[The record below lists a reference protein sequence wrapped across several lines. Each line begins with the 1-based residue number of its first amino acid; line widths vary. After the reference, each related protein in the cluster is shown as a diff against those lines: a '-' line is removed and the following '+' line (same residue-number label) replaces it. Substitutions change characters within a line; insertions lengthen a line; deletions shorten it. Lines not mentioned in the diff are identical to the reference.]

1 MEYYRLGSAAR
12 KLHLSEDEL
21 WDFSEQ
27 GKLTFSAYV
36 PKQVGTICNQEL
48 YGLGIGTLSGYTSI
62 PKWTLNRLY
71 QRKTIWIEQ
80 IAIEESHQIFI
91 NSRENPYKA
100 DLPNKYLKGWVGDN
114 NSVLQSE
121 NGFFWIGLR
130 EANNGADF
138 FSAFQFMI
146 DQPQAIKESEGRLK
160 LIEKQLL
167 ASKQLETA
175 HIENSTDD
183 LRVSETC
190 LVELREILRM
200 SDIDTD
206 DGKRGFDKLI
216 VRMMEQFPDHKPSQL
231 WRMLKADSIRAERL
245 YDIEEILDEVGTDEL
260 IWSDRHGK
268 PRTLKKK
275 SFYNLVDR
283 ILTDVEKCQSR
294 SKYHLGK
301 T

>member
-12 KLHLSEDEL
+12 KLHLSVDEL
-21 WDFSEQ
+21 WDFAEQ

-48 YGLGIGTLSGYTSI
+48 YGLGIGTLSGYTTI
-62 PKWTLNRLY
+62 PKWAFNSLY

-91 NSRENPYKA
+91 NSHDNPFKS
-100 DLPNKYLKGWVGDN
+100 DFPNKYLNGWIVDQN
-114 NSVLQSE
+114 EKFQSQ
-121 NGFFWIGLR
+121 NGFFWVGLK

-175 HIENSTDD
+175 NIEISTDD

-190 LVELREILRM
+190 LVELKEILRM
-200 SDIDTD
+200 SDVDTD
-206 DGKRGFDKLI
+206 EGKRGFDKLI
-216 VRMMEQFPDHKPSQL
+216 VRMMKQFPDHKPSQL
-231 WRMLKADSIRAERL
+231 WRMLKADSMRAVRL
-245 YDIEEILDEVGTDEL
+245 YDTDEILDEVGTDEL
-260 IWSDRHGK
+260 IWSNRHGK
-268 PRTLKKK
+268 PSTLKKK
-275 SFYNLVDR
+275 SYYNLIDR
-283 ILTDVEKCQSR
+283 LLIDGSNM
-294 SKYHLGK
+294 
-301 T
+301 